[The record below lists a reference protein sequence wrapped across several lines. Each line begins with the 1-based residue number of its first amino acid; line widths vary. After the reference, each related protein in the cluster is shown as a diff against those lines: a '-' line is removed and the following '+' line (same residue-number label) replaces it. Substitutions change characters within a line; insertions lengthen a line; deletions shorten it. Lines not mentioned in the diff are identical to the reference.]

1 MLKDCRISG
10 FADEIDEN
18 FSVQLEV
25 MGQLGQRYVELRA
38 ADGINV
44 ADMTVE
50 KARECMER
58 MREKGIKVSAL
69 GSPIGKIKI
78 TDDFAPHF
86 EKFCHVVELAG
97 IFETPYIRMFSF
109 YLPSEADP
117 ERYREDVFQRISRMV
132 EYAKEHQVVLL
143 HENEKGIYGD
153 SGERC
158 LKLMEAFY
166 GDHFKCTFDF
176 ANFVQCREDTL
187 ACFEKLKPYIA
198 YIHVKDALME
208 TGEVVPAG
216 EGDGHLEEILRQL
229 DQEGYRGFLSLEPH
243 LSNFAG
249 LALLEADPLRRKEQ
263 DGIRAYRLAYQ
274 SLTDLL
280 NK

>member
-18 FSVQLEV
+18 FGVQLEV

-50 KARECMER
+50 KAGECMER
-58 MREKGIKVSAL
+58 MREKGVKVSAL

-78 TDDFAPHF
+78 ADDFAPNF

-132 EYAKEHQVVLL
+132 EYAKEHLVVLL
-143 HENEKGIYGD
+143 HENEKGIFGD

-187 ACFEKLKPYIA
+187 ACFQKLKPYIA
-198 YIHVKDALME
+198 YIHVKDAMMG

-216 EGDGHLEEILRQL
+216 EGDGHLEEILRQM
-229 DQEGYRGFLSLEPH
+229 DEDGYQGFLSLEPH

-249 LALLEADPLRRKEQ
+249 LARLEADPQRRKEQ

-274 SLTDLL
+274 SLMGLL
-280 NK
+280 GR